1 MSWCHIYY
9 ITSVILYIY
18 SGYVTG
24 SEYYVS
30 ADPNGESCPT
40 THLPCHSLSFY
51 TADSASYFTDDAIF
65 FFLEGIHTLKGLLL
79 INNVSNITLQGL
91 GHIEQGFH
99 ETVMQSTS
107 VIKCNNYNRSGIQFT
122 SSSGV
127 VLSSLTI
134 ANCGAFYTTS
144 QGHANI
150 SLLLADIT
158 NVTLEW
164 VSVQNGSGIGLHLY
178 NAFDVLIANSTFAN
192 NGANAIIFYGK
203 RLKILSQVNIVKSN
217 FTLSLE
223 YGMALLFFNEN
234 NDEVEVIIEN
244 NKILHNTAKYGGGV
258 LINLHV
264 GSGSIEFS
272 NCIIYNN
279 TAWKYGGGVYIEVKR
294 DDSIEFN
301 NFTTCNNNALCGG
314 GEEIHLDNGSGSIKF
329 SNCTIYNNTA
339 LYGGGGYIYLHKG
352 SGSIEFSNCT
362 LYSNTAWQ
370 YGGGVEIEIKGGGNI
385 DFSNCTIY
393 NNTAQYGGGVEIQLE
408 NGSGCIEFDYC
419 IIYNNT
425 AQYGGGVYIY
435 LHKRSGSIEYHNC
448 TIYNNIAYYGSG
460 LFIIAFQVTSTSS
473 IQFSHVLFHFNKIPN
488 LRDKHQSAVF
498 IVDSNHV
505 IFDQIEISNH
515 A

>member
-1 MSWCHIYY
+1 MLLLLSIMSLQLLMEILVLLLTYLV
-9 ITSVILYIY
+9 IASPTILLLVRLTSLMM
-18 SGYVTG
+18 
-24 SEYYVS
+24 
-30 ADPNGESCPT
+30 
-40 THLPCHSLSFY
+40 PC
-51 TADSASYFTDDAIF
+51 IF

-234 NDEVEVIIEN
+234 NDEVEMIIEN
-244 NKILHNTAKYGGGV
+244 NKILHNTGKYGGGV
-258 LINLHV
+258 IINLHA

-279 TAWKYGGGVYIEVKR
+279 TTWKYGGGVYIEVKR

-301 NFTTCNNNALCGG
+301 NFTTCNNNALYGG

-339 LYGGGGYIYLHKG
+339 LYGGGGYIYSHKG

-362 LYSNTAWQ
+362 
-370 YGGGVEIEIKGGGNI
+370 
-385 DFSNCTIY
+385 IY
-393 NNTAQYGGGVEIQLE
+393 NNTAQDGGGVEIQLE